1 MNEPENLIDLC
12 VGLGL
17 EPEPN
22 TRCSEL
28 IEQIY
33 SVGRQ
38 DHVYA
43 FTDDFMGLSSSIPN
57 KIQNLTLFD
66 LQERYE
72 ADDESIV
79 DFVDTIKSAGN
90 PVYKYNNKEL
100 TDEDRDWIQEDRQ
113 SRGCS
118 DD

>member
-1 MNEPENLIDLC
+1 MNEPDNLIGLC
-12 VGLGL
+12 EGLGL
-17 EPEPN
+17 ELEPN

-28 IEQIY
+28 IDQIDI
-33 SVGRQ
+33 VGRQ

-43 FTDDFMGLSSSIPN
+43 FTDEFMGLSSSIPDD
-57 KIQNLTLFD
+57 IQNLTIIE

-72 ADDESIV
+72 AEDKSV
-79 DFVDTIKSAGN
+79 VTFVDTIKSAGN
-90 PVYKYNNKEL
+90 PVYEYNNKVL